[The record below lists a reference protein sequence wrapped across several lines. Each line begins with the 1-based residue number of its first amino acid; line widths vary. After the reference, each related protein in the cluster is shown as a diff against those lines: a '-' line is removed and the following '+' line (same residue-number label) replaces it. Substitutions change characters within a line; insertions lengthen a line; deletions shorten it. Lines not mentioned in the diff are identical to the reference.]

1 MSGTIRKRG
10 TSSSLK
16 LGSTWNFTNAFLEK
30 TFLLNSFK
38 LLHMRKRINFKQM
51 VFSPLHP
58 CQPLILQKT
67 EVENDNSRQGLVQL
81 IPKGWGN
88 FHYNNADPMK
98 EGTSRHIGFTSS
110 DSTDG
115 LLSSFLALLAENC
128 SSFSIIFTVKS
139 IYLSSEK
146 TEMLF
151 GSTKFHTN
159 QKDLIILQFY
169 KHLCS
174 FQSSKK
180 SIAKTKLHQTYWNFG
195 QFWENTC

>member
-1 MSGTIRKRG
+1 
-10 TSSSLK
+10 
-16 LGSTWNFTNAFLEK
+16 
-30 TFLLNSFK
+30 
-38 LLHMRKRINFKQM
+38 M

-115 LLSSFLALLAENC
+115 LLSSFLALLAENLFKFFNNFH
-128 SSFSIIFTVKS
+128 SQK
-139 IYLSSEK
+139 YLS
-146 TEMLF
+146 LF
-151 GSTKFHTN
+151 RKNRDAVWFYQVSYKSKRFNNPT
-159 QKDLIILQFY
+159 ILQTFVQY
-169 KHLCS
+169 
-174 FQSSKK
+174 SKFK
-180 SIAKTKLHQTYWNFG
+180 EIDCKDKIA
-195 QFWENTC
+195 

>member
-115 LLSSFLALLAENC
+115 LLSSFLALLAENLFKFFNNFH
-128 SSFSIIFTVKS
+128 SQK
-139 IYLSSEK
+139 YLS
-146 TEMLF
+146 LF
-151 GSTKFHTN
+151 RKNRDAVWFYQVSYKSKRFNNPT
-159 QKDLIILQFY
+159 ILQTFVQY
-169 KHLCS
+169 
-174 FQSSKK
+174 SKFK
-180 SIAKTKLHQTYWNFG
+180 EIDCKDKIA
-195 QFWENTC
+195 

>member
-1 MSGTIRKRG
+1 MSTPH
-10 TSSSLK
+10 SSRNRS
-16 LGSTWNFTNAFLEK
+16 
-30 TFLLNSFK
+30 
-38 LLHMRKRINFKQM
+38 
-51 VFSPLHP
+51 
-58 CQPLILQKT
+58 
-67 EVENDNSRQGLVQL
+67 ENDNSRQGLVQL

-88 FHYNNADPMK
+88 FHSNNADPMK

-115 LLSSFLALLAENC
+115 LLSSFLALFAENC

-151 GSTKFHTN
+151 GCSKFHTN

-174 FQSSKK
+174 FSKFKEIDCKDKIASSILKLWSVLGKHMLKTIVLAQTFDTGCVRRQK
-180 SIAKTKLHQTYWNFG
+180 SIFDDKNKADIIFQG
-195 QFWENTC
+195 